1 MTTSY
6 RQSHTLQIPRKSK
19 VVIHVMKILWFLLSK
34 YMIDF
39 IIGKGHSQVHLTFYW
54 YTEVLITK
62 I

>member
-1 MTTSY
+1 
-6 RQSHTLQIPRKSK
+6 
-19 VVIHVMKILWFLLSK
+19 
-34 YMIDF
+34 MIDF